1 MAKKIGKVLIGTII
15 ILVFLAG
22 ISALI
27 ATPIIRRTAK
37 RSFPIVKGEIQISGL
52 DGPVRIYRDG
62 YGIPHIYA
70 STHHDLFFSQGY
82 VHAQDRFWQMDFW
95 RHMGSGRLAELVGK
109 PMLETDKFL
118 RTLGWER
125 VAQQEL
131 ELLSPDQQA
140 VLEAYSAG
148 VNAYISEIKGS
159 DLSLEYL
166 FLGILNA
173 GYQPPPWTPLNSLT
187 WGKAM
192 AWDLRSNLDS
202 EIDRAK
208 LLKTLP
214 RNQVEFIH
222 PPYPTDHPFIVPE
235 PSSENETDQQG
246 SVPDN
251 PEPPYLTE
259 SIWPEITQSM
269 EKIQTDLEILDQIT
283 GGGFEG
289 IGSNSWVV
297 HGDLTDTGKPYLV
310 NDPHLSSQ
318 MPSIWYEVGLHC
330 QEKTEKCQMDVAGF
344 SFAGVPGVVIGHN
357 DHIAWGLTNVGPD
370 VMDLY
375 IEKTNPEH
383 PTQYLTPE
391 GWIEMESILEVIQ
404 IAGSDPID
412 HQVHLTNHGPI
423 IGSEYDLDD
432 FDQTTG
438 LAIPE
443 NYALALRWTALEPS
457 CVFCAMWDIN
467 LATNWKEFRQ
477 AAAQFVVPSQNLIYA
492 DIKGN
497 IGYQMPGNIPI
508 RVEGHD
514 GMLPVPGWNGAYD
527 WQGYIPFE
535 ELPKSFNPSA
545 GYIVTANN
553 AVVGTDYPYL
563 ISEEWNQGF
572 RAQRIV
578 DLLEEAP
585 KPITIS
591 MLKAMQGDNFDQIAP
606 VLVPEILKLSF
617 SDPELTAA
625 QEILLGWNYQADL
638 DSAPAALFMT
648 FWQNL
653 VTNTLQD
660 NLPDYYH
667 VGVGSASKELIRQLV
682 NQPENPWWNDTSTP
696 ERETMAAIFKL
707 TFEESYRE
715 LKKGLGKDP
724 YSWQWGEL
732 HTITFQNQVMSSFPF
747 VNKFFNRGPFPAAG
761 GNEIVNATGWD
772 PDNPY
777 VIDWLPSMRMIVN
790 MSDLSNSLSVHTT
803 GQSGHAYHPHYI
815 DMADL
820 WRNIYYHPML
830 WEIDHIQRQ
839 AESLLILTP

>member
-22 ISALI
+22 IFALV
-27 ATPIIRRTAK
+27 TPPLIRRTAK
-37 RSFPIVKGEIQISGL
+37 KSFPIVDGEIQITGL

-70 STHHDLFFSQGY
+70 SSHHDLFFSQGY

-95 RHMGSGRLAELVGK
+95 RHMGGGRLAELVGK
-109 PMLETDKFL
+109 PMLGTDKFL

-131 ELLSPDQQA
+131 ELLGPDEQA
-140 VLEAYSAG
+140 VLDAYSAG
-148 VNAYISEIKGS
+148 VNAHISEITGS

-173 GYQPPPWTPLNSLT
+173 GYEPPPWTPLNSLT
-187 WGKAM
+187 WEKAM
-192 AWDLRSNLDS
+192 AWDLRGNLDS

-214 RNQVEFIH
+214 RNQVEFIY
-222 PPYPTDHPFIVPE
+222 PPYPTDHPYIVPG
-235 PSSENETDQQG
+235 SSREKETDQQRI
-246 SVPDN
+246 VPTN
-251 PEPPYLTE
+251 PDLSYLND
-259 SIWPEITQSM
+259 SIWLEVTQSM
-269 EKIQTDLEILDQIT
+269 ENIQSDVAVLDQIT
-283 GGGFEG
+283 GAGFEG

-310 NDPHLSSQ
+310 NDPHLGSQ

-330 QEKTEKCQMDVAGF
+330 QEKTEECQMDVAGF

-383 PTQYLTPE
+383 PTQYLTPD
-391 GWIEMESILEVIQ
+391 GWVEMESILEVIQ
-404 IAGSDPID
+404 IAGSDPIE

-423 IGSEYDLDD
+423 IGSEYGLDD

-443 NYALALRWTALEPS
+443 NYALALKWTALEPT

-467 LATNWKEFRQ
+467 LAKNWEEFRQ
-477 AAAQFVVPSQNLIYA
+477 AAAHFVVPSQNLIYA

-497 IGYQMPGNIPI
+497 IGFQMPGNIPI

-514 GMLPVPGWNGAYD
+514 GMLPVPGWNGDYD

-535 ELPKSFNPSA
+535 ELPKSFNPAS

-553 AVVGTDYPYL
+553 AVVEADYPYL
-563 ISEEWNQGF
+563 ISEEWSQGF

-578 DLLEEAP
+578 DMLEEAP
-585 KPITIS
+585 KPINIS
-591 MLKAMQGDNFDQIAP
+591 LLKAMQGDNFDQIAP

-617 SDPELTAA
+617 SDPELIAA

-638 DSAPAALFMT
+638 NSAPAALFMT

-660 NLPDYYH
+660 NLPDDYH
-667 VGVGSASKELIRQLV
+667 VGVGSTSKELIRQLV

-696 ERETMAAIFKL
+696 EREIMADIFKL
-707 TFEESYRE
+707 TFEESYQE
-715 LKKGLGKDP
+715 LKKEFGKDP

-732 HTITFQNQVMSSFPF
+732 HTITFQNQIMSRFPF
-747 VNKFFNRGPFPAAG
+747 VNKFFNRGPFPAGG

-772 PDNPY
+772 PGNPY

-790 MSDLSNSLSVHTT
+790 MSDLSNSLSIHTT

-815 DMADL
+815 DMAVL

>member
-1 MAKKIGKVLIGTII
+1 MAKKIGTVLAGTII
-15 ILVFLAG
+15 ILIVLGALTAI
-22 ISALI
+22 ISPPLI
-27 ATPIIRRTAK
+27 RKAARK
-37 RSFPIVKGEIQISGL
+37 SFPLVEGEIQLAGL

-95 RHMGSGRLAELVGK
+95 RHLGSGRLAELVGK
-109 PMLETDKFL
+109 PMLETDLFL

-131 ELLSPDQQA
+131 DLLGPDEYA
-140 VLEAYSAG
+140 ILEAYSAG
-148 VNAYISEIKGS
+148 VNAYISETTAT

-166 FLGILNA
+166 FLEVLNSD
-173 GYQPPPWTPLNSLT
+173 YEPPPWTPLNSLT
-187 WGKAM
+187 WAKAM
-192 AWDLRSNLDS
+192 AWDLRGNLDS

-214 RNQVEFIH
+214 RNQLEFIY
-222 PPYPTDHPFIVPE
+222 PPYPADHPNIVPGE
-235 PSSENETDQQG
+235 SSGEEVEGQG
-246 SVPDN
+246 YNPANPDHSYLSDSVWQGV
-251 PEPPYLTE
+251 
-259 SIWPEITQSM
+259 IRSM
-269 EKIQTDLEILDQIT
+269 ENIKKIGADLDQIT

-310 NDPHLSSQ
+310 NDPHLGSQ

-330 QEKTEKCQMDVAGF
+330 QENIEECQLNVTGF

-357 DHIAWGLTNVGPD
+357 DHIAWGLTNIGPD

-375 IEKTNPEH
+375 IEKTNPDH
-383 PTQYLTPE
+383 PTQYLTPD
-391 GWIEMESILEVIQ
+391 GWMEMESVVEIIQ
-404 IAGSDPID
+404 IAGDDPVE
-412 HQVHLTNHGPI
+412 HQVYLTSHGPI
-423 IGSEYDLDD
+423 IGSEYGLDD

-457 CVFCAMWDIN
+457 CVFCAMWKIN
-467 LATNWKEFRQ
+467 LAKDWEEFRQ
-477 AAAQFVVPSQNLIYA
+477 AAAQFVVPAQNLIYA
-492 DIKGN
+492 DIDGN

-514 GMLPVPGWNGAYD
+514 GMLPVPGWNGDYD

-535 ELPKSFNPSA
+535 ELPHTFNPAS

-553 AVVGTDYPYL
+553 AVVGPDYPYL
-563 ISEEWNQGF
+563 ITEEWNRGF

-578 DLLEEAP
+578 DLLETAP
-585 KPITIS
+585 RPINIS
-591 MLKAMQGDNFDQIAP
+591 TLKAMQGDNFDLIAA
-606 VLVPEILKLSF
+606 VLVPELLKLNF
-617 SDPELTAA
+617 SDPELASA
-625 QEILLGWNYQADL
+625 QEILAGWNYQADM

-653 VTNTLQD
+653 VDNTLQD
-660 NLPDYYH
+660 NLPEDFTI
-667 VGVGSASKELIRQLV
+667 GVGSTSKEIIRQLV
-682 NQPENPWWNDTSTP
+682 NQPENPWWNDASTS
-696 ERETMAAIFKL
+696 ERELMADILKL

-715 LKKGLGKDP
+715 LKKDFGNDP
-724 YSWQWGEL
+724 ASWQWGEL

-747 VNKFFNRGPFPAAG
+747 VNKFFNRGPFPASG

-772 PDNPY
+772 PGNPY

-790 MSDLSNSLSVHTT
+790 LNDLSNSLSIHTT

-830 WEIDHIQRQ
+830 WDIDHVKRQ
-839 AESLLILTP
+839 TESLLILSP

>member
-15 ILVFLAG
+15 VLVFLGAVT
-22 ISALI
+22 ALI
-27 ATPIIRRTAK
+27 TPPLVRRTAK
-37 RSFPIVKGEIQISGL
+37 KSFPVVEGEIQVTGL
-52 DGPVRIYRDG
+52 DGPARIFRDG

-70 STHHDLFFSQGY
+70 TTHHDLFFSQGY

-95 RHMGSGRLAELVGK
+95 RHMGGGRLAELVGK

-131 ELLSPDQQA
+131 DLLSPDELS
-140 VLEAYSAG
+140 VLDAYSAG
-148 VNAYISEIKGS
+148 VNAYIAEINGSE
-159 DLSLEYL
+159 LSLEYL
-166 FLGILNA
+166 FLSVLNA
-173 GYQPPPWTPLNSLT
+173 DYEPPPWTPLNSLT

-214 RNQVEFIH
+214 RNQMEFIY
-222 PPYPTDHPFIVPE
+222 PPYPADHPYIIPGPQIE
-235 PSSENETDQQG
+235 IDSEDQGYELSDSDHSYLDESSWQEVVKSLEN
-246 SVPDN
+246 
-251 PEPPYLTE
+251 
-259 SIWPEITQSM
+259 IQSLSA
-269 EKIQTDLEILDQIT
+269 DLDQIT
-283 GGGFEG
+283 RGGFEG
-289 IGSNSWVV
+289 IGSNSWVL
-297 HGDLTDTGKPYLV
+297 HGDLTDTGKPYLM
-310 NDPHLSSQ
+310 NDPHLGSQ

-330 QEKTEKCQMDVAGF
+330 SEKTEECQMDVAGF

-375 IEKTNPEH
+375 IEKTNPDH
-383 PTQYLTPE
+383 PTQYLTPD
-391 GWIEMESILEVIQ
+391 GWVEMESVVEVIQ
-404 IAGSDPID
+404 IAGGEPIE
-412 HQVHLTNHGPI
+412 HQVYLTSHGPI
-423 IGSEYDLDD
+423 IGSEYGLDD
-432 FDQTTG
+432 FDQVTG
-438 LAIPE
+438 LAIPD
-443 NYALALRWTALEPS
+443 NFALSLRWTALEPS
-457 CVFCAMWDIN
+457 CVFCAMWEIN
-467 LATNWKEFRQ
+467 LAKNWDEFRQ
-477 AAAQFVVPSQNLIYA
+477 AASLFAVPSQNLIYA
-492 DIKGN
+492 DIDGN

-508 RVEGHD
+508 RIEGHD
-514 GMLPVPGWNGAYD
+514 GMLPVPGWNGDYD

-535 ELPKSFNPSA
+535 ELPNSFNPPS

-553 AVVGTDYPYL
+553 AVVGPDYPYL
-563 ISEEWNQGF
+563 ITEEWSRGF

-578 DLLEEAP
+578 DMLEQAP
-585 KPITIS
+585 KPISIS
-591 MLKAMQGDNFDQIAP
+591 MLKAMQGDNYDQIAP
-606 VLVPEILKLSF
+606 VLIPEILKLNF
-617 SDPELTAA
+617 SDPELEAA
-625 QEILLGWNYQADL
+625 QGILVGWNYQADM
-638 DSAPAALFMT
+638 DSGPAALFMT

-653 VTNTLQD
+653 VTNTMQD
-660 NLPDYYH
+660 NLPDDFN
-667 VGVGSASKELIRQLV
+667 VGVGSTSKEIIRQLI
-682 NQPENPWWNDTSTP
+682 NQPENPWWNDSSTP
-696 ERETMAAIFKL
+696 EREIMVDIFKL

-715 LKKGLGKDP
+715 LKKDFGKDP
-724 YSWQWGEL
+724 AAWQWGDL
-732 HTITFQNQVMSSFPF
+732 HTITFQNQIMSSFPF

-772 PDNPY
+772 PGNPY

-790 MSDLSNSLSVHTT
+790 LNDLSNSLSIHTT

-830 WEIDHIQRQ
+830 WDIDHIKRQ